1 MPAQPNAQQT
11 HLMAQVQS
19 LMGIST
25 PQQTRSTSN
34 KRRDNNQK
42 RERLP
47 SLHFGNLPDSFY
59 DLDLFKFIQKQGH
72 NVVKALVVQDKATNK
87 NLDYGYAQ
95 FKSAAEAEACQKALN
110 NTVIQGRTIT
120 VSIQKEQ
127 KPNPKANVFARN
139 LPTKLT

>member
-25 PQQTRSTSN
+25 PQARSTSN
-34 KRRDNNQK
+34 KRRENKEK

-59 DLDLFKFIQKQGH
+59 DLDLFKFIQKSGH
-72 NVVKALVVQDKATNK
+72 NVVKAFVAE
-87 NLDYGYAQ
+87 
-95 FKSAAEAEACQKALN
+95 AAEL
-110 NTVIQGRTIT
+110 
-120 VSIQKEQ
+120 
-127 KPNPKANVFARN
+127 
-139 LPTKLT
+139 LLLTCNFYR